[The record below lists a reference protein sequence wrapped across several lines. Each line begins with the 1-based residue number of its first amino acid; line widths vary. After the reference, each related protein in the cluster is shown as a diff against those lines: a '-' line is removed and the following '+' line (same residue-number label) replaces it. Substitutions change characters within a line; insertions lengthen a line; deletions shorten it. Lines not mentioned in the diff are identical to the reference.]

1 MTYCTSVVSSKLKKI
16 DVNMQQ
22 FLFVCT
28 AIIVSAEYSLRPIVA
43 EYIKSNFISAC
54 CHQSQF
60 VWPDAKMK
68 VFILSL
74 FSLAFFQL
82 CSGHQTSLVS
92 ALRNAVLE
100 GYEKD
105 AKPDG
110 KVEVKSGMDVIDF
123 DLCAHK
129 EVNAASI
136 NKN

>member
-1 MTYCTSVVSSKLKKI
+1 
-16 DVNMQQ
+16 
-22 FLFVCT
+22 
-28 AIIVSAEYSLRPIVA
+28 
-43 EYIKSNFISAC
+43 
-54 CHQSQF
+54 
-60 VWPDAKMK
+60 MK
-68 VFILSL
+68 VFILSI
-74 FSLAFFQL
+74 FSLVFFQS
-82 CSGHQTSLVS
+82 CSGHQTSLIS
-92 ALRNAVLE
+92 ALRNAVLK